1 MMLNLNI
8 FFIFYFPS
16 YLVML
21 SYLVKF
27 HIIDT
32 FWNFEKIILILKEFF
47 CELIKILL
55 DIIYDVIFKYIFYF
69 LFPHLFNTNVLM

>member
-1 MMLNLNI
+1 MVLYLNI

-16 YLVML
+16 YLVLL
-21 SYLVKF
+21 SYLVKV

-32 FWNFEKIILILKEFF
+32 FWKFEKIIFILKEFF
-47 CELIKILL
+47 CELIKIVL

-69 LFPHLFNTNVLM
+69 